1 MHIAVF
7 LQHYHT
13 PDCPTGARP
22 FSLVQRL
29 ARDHQ
34 VTVITTR
41 TWYDRRLTH
50 NFPWTPAG
58 VDMRMLEVPY
68 HNAMT
73 SRQRLWAYLRY
84 AAQAFI
90 EGLQIRRPDLIWGS
104 STPLSAA
111 IAAAAVARF
120 RGVPWIF
127 EVRDLWPDFPI
138 QMGAITNP
146 LLISMLKT
154 LEHRLYR
161 SASHIVTLSPD
172 METHVRDAV
181 PDATV
186 STVEYGSEFTRTRI
200 DTADVESLRTAH
212 DLPKTGIV
220 LYAGTFGRANA
231 IPALIQTA
239 RQLRHREEIC
249 FVFTGHGYHESTL
262 RSAARTCPNI
272 RIIPP
277 QPRSQA
283 HTLFHLADLSI
294 CSFIDRPVLATNAPS
309 KLLDSLATGTPVI
322 VTNPGWTRQLVQ
334 THECG
339 WYVPPEQPDALA
351 QQIEALFDH
360 PDLLQAAGMHAA
372 DIAQDRFDRN
382 RHMNRIQ
389 RIVQSVAPTIG

>member
-1 MHIAVF
+1 MRI
-7 LQHYHT
+7 LCLYLHYHT
-13 PDCPTGARP
+13 PDCPSSARAYSLLEHLGRHHEVTLLTGSAWRD
-22 FSLVQRL
+22 QRL
-29 ARDHQ
+29 TTQ
-34 VTVITTR
+34 YPWIPSGVTAHE
-41 TWYDRRLTH
+41 L
-50 NFPWTPAG
+50 G
-58 VDMRMLEVPY
+58 VPY
-68 HNAMT
+68 TNEMGVYQRALAYAGFPLWT
-73 SRQRLWAYLRY
+73 LLKGISRSA
-84 AAQAFI
+84 
-90 EGLQIRRPDLIWGS
+90 PDLIYGI
-104 STPLSAA
+104 STPLTTAW
-111 IAAAAVARF
+111 AAATLARYYHA
-120 RGVPWIF
+120 PWIF